1 MSLLEVGRV
10 CRIVAGRD
18 AGSVCAVIEAGKD
31 GIKVD
36 GPNINPSKI
45 SASHLEPYPLVLDL
59 KKTDSASVAAAI
71 TAANVPLSL

>member
-18 AGSVCAVIEAGKD
+18 AGAVCAVIQAGKE
-31 GIKVD
+31 GLMVD

-45 SASHLEPYPLVLDL
+45 SAKHLEPYPIVLDL
-59 KKTDSASVAAAI
+59 KKTDSASVADAI
-71 TAANVPLSL
+71 LAANVPLSL